1 MQGEDNIRSLSAKIK
16 FIYIRCETGK
26 MFQINMALYELSSH
40 TIFTLVIKLGQ
51 NEQSYI
57 IASFNNEIIIIY
69 IGNITSKN
77 KNTNPINYK
86 TKKCN
91 SLIDRT

>member
-1 MQGEDNIRSLSAKIK
+1 
-16 FIYIRCETGK
+16 
-26 MFQINMALYELSSH
+26 MFQINMAALWAFFSH
-40 TIFTLVIKLGQ
+40 NFTLVIKLGQ